1 MLSFKHPNRQRPV
14 FLARRACRMLSSRI
28 EPLESRVH
36 LSTTAIMVNQFTRL
50 RDGDRFFYLNEN
62 LNSEEISILNQG
74 NTLAKVIE
82 ANTNIT
88 NLQSNVFLF
97 KASISGTVS
106 TASNM
111 PGGRSGQMGLAGLM
125 VELEDA
131 SGDVLAT
138 ALTNSQGQYL
148 FNQLSGPAANPTIPS
163 GVSGTGTYKV
173 VLVLPS
179 EATQL
184 SPAPAAITI
193 TSGDTNVANVNFNV
207 ELAS

>member
-1 MLSFKHPNRQRPV
+1 M
-14 FLARRACRMLSSRI
+14 
-28 EPLESRVH
+28 
-36 LSTTAIMVNQFTRL
+36 
-50 RDGDRFFYLNEN
+50 
-62 LNSEEISILNQG
+62 SILKQG

-82 ANTNIT
+82 ANTHIT

-106 TASNM
+106 TPSNM
-111 PGGRSGQMGLAGLM
+111 PGGRSGQMGLAGLV

-138 ALTNSQGQYL
+138 TLTNSQGQYL
-148 FNQLSGPAANPTIPS
+148 FNQLSGPAADPANPS
-163 GVSGTGTYKV
+163 GVSGTGMYKV

-179 EATQL
+179 GATQL
-184 SPAPAAITI
+184 SSTPAAITI

-207 ELAS
+207 ELASQQRLGHIVGGRPQFR